1 MDMIQQDFKKNKGG
15 IPLRLPTGKAVGRLF
30 GSAAAFKVKRSR
42 HFFRALGGYSLDA
55 AIVEELG
62 RRAVKM
68 IEFRDSELRETF
80 KISVPSFVAH
90 ARPTPDYGYGSKLVC
105 HERFYQDDGGDD
117 LLPGMIPM
125 VPAPV
130 VPTVGFSSRAGA

>member
-1 MDMIQQDFKKNKGG
+1 MIQREPKKIKAG

-30 GSAAAFKVKRSR
+30 GSSAAFKVKRSR
-42 HFFRALGGYSLDA
+42 HFFRALAGYSLDA

-80 KISVPSFVAH
+80 KISVPAFVAH

-105 HERFYQDDGGDD
+105 PERFYQDDDAED
-117 LLPGMIPM
+117 LLPGILPM
-125 VPAPV
+125 VAAPV
-130 VPTVGFSSRAGA
+130 VPVAGYSSRVGA